1 MLSKELTT
9 SNKEL
14 ITLFYTSFYKKNF
27 KSMSKCYHDDIR
39 FKDEV
44 FDLKGKQ
51 VAAMWHMLCIRGK
64 DLELSFKNVEADEVS
79 GSAFWEAKYSF
90 SATKR
95 EVHNKINAQFKFKDG
110 KIIEHI
116 DSFNF
121 WGWSSQ
127 ALGAL
132 GYLLGW
138 TPFLKKKVQQQAGE
152 SLNAFISAHPEYQ
165 D

>member
-1 MLSKELTT
+1 M

-14 ITLFYTSFYKKNF
+14 IISFYSAFAEKDFEQMN
-27 KSMSKCYHDDIR
+27 KCYHKDVT

-44 FDLKGKQ
+44 FSLNGSE
-51 VAAMWHMLCIRGK
+51 VPAMWHMLCKRGK
-64 DLELSFKNVEADEVS
+64 DLEITFSDIEADEET
-79 GSAFWEAKYSF
+79 GSAYWEAKYTF

-95 EVHNKINAQFKFKDG
+95 MVHNKIYARFKFKDG

-116 DSFNF
+116 DSFSF
-121 WGWSSQ
+121 WKWSGQ
-127 ALGAL
+127 ALGIP

-138 TPFLKKKVQQQAGE
+138 SPIIKNKVRDQAAK

-165 D
+165 